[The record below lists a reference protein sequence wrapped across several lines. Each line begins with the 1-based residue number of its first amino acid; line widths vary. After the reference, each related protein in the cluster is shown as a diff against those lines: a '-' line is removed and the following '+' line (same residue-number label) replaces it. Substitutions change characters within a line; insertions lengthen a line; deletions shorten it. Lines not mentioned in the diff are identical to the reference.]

1 MTETQAKAQIVV
13 LAGDVDRID
22 AAITRVEEDIQELT
36 RLHEELVALYSS
48 TADRIEKLAG
58 ELESQALVESVLRVT
73 AAMKRNHK
81 QES

>member
-13 LAGDVDRID
+13 LAGDIDRID
-22 AAITRVEEDIQELT
+22 TAITRVEEDIQELT
-36 RLHEELVALYSS
+36 RLHEELVTLYSN

-58 ELESQALVESVLRVT
+58 EFESQALVESVLRVT

>member
-13 LAGDVDRID
+13 LAGDIDRID
-22 AAITRVEEDIQELT
+22 TAITRVEEDIQELT

>member
-13 LAGDVDRID
+13 LAGDIDRID
-22 AAITRVEEDIQELT
+22 TAITRVEEDIQKLT